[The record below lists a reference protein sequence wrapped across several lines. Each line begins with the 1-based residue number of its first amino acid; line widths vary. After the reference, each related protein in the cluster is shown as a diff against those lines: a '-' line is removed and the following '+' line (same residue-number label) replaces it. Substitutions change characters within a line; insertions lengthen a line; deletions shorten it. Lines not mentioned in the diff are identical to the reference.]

1 MHTYSF
7 RSSLGSSYF
16 IVFKRV
22 HMLADVGVFV
32 NVYSWLKISNINIPI
47 KNENNDPINIYISL
61 LIWVLFDF
69 DFITLEF
76 VYDLNEL

>member
-1 MHTYSF
+1 
-7 RSSLGSSYF
+7 
-16 IVFKRV
+16 
-22 HMLADVGVFV
+22 MLADVGVFV